1 MNKYGN
7 AGKKMNYQ
15 NDDLRIK
22 EINELL
28 PPVALLEKFLLPKML
43 QTPLHMLAKRS
54 IRSSKATMTVC
65 WW

>member
-1 MNKYGN
+1 LHFIDKYGN

-28 PPVALLEKFLLPKML
+28 PPVALLEKFPLPKML
-43 QTPLHMLAKRS
+43 QTPLRMLAKRS
-54 IRSSKATMTVC
+54 IRS
-65 WW
+65 

>member
-28 PPVALLEKFLLPKML
+28 PHIELLKKFPATENAEK
-43 QTPLHMLAKRS
+43 
-54 IRSSKATMTVC
+54 
-65 WW
+65 